1 MGGAVFYEKVTA
13 ARDASFKDTLHA
25 AVSFIKSFLFYRH
38 ATSSERSAP
47 TFPSRGRHSSRHF
60 MPFTVLFRDG
70 IASIAKH
77 IKSFCGTQ
85 HRGTK
90 PPPGG
95 INGRRRT
102 TSRYNIPSVAI
113 NGFKSLNMARDVQP
127 VYKRYPAVRRET
139 DLAIY
144 SHSAR
149 PQRNLPPT
157 HHPKTQNNI
166 KEKKIPPLLPT
177 PYTPPSQP
185 TSSAAHPETQSLL
198 AGHTLQYAFCNNP

>member
-60 MPFTVLFRDG
+60 MPFTVLFATVLLLSR
-70 IASIAKH
+70 STK
-77 IKSFCGTQ
+77 KLFCGAQ
-85 HRGTK
+85 RRGTK

-95 INGRRRT
+95 INGFNAVKARRDGIERIQEV
-102 TSRYNIPSVAI
+102 SES
-113 NGFKSLNMARDVQP
+113 
-127 VYKRYPAVRRET
+127 PARRET

>member
-1 MGGAVFYEKVTA
+1 MGGTVFYEKVTA

-47 TFPSRGRHSSRHF
+47 TFPSRERHSSRHF

-95 INGRRRT
+95 INGFNAVKARRDGIERIQEV
-102 TSRYNIPSVAI
+102 SESP
-113 NGFKSLNMARDVQP
+113 ARLDFAALQSFSA
-127 VYKRYPAVRRET
+127 PA
-139 DLAIY
+139 
-144 SHSAR
+144 
-149 PQRNLPPT
+149 PP
-157 HHPKTQNNI
+157 K
-166 KEKKIPPLLPT
+166 
-177 PYTPPSQP
+177 
-185 TSSAAHPETQSLL
+185 
-198 AGHTLQYAFCNNP
+198 